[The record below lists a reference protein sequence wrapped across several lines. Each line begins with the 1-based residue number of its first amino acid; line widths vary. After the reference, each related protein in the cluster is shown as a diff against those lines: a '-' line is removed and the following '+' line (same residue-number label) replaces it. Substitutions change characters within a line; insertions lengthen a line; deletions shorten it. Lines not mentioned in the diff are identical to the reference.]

1 PVVTSVVFLDDHE
14 AVVRFRVGSTTLTGE
29 AMAENGRWRVAA
41 PTFCSSIVEVFA
53 ERNEMYGTCDTTRF
67 R

>member
-1 PVVTSVVFLDDHE
+1 
-14 AVVRFRVGSTTLTGE
+14 
-29 AMAENGRWRVAA
+29 VAA

-53 ERNEMYGTCDTTRF
+53 ERKQLYGTCDTTRF